1 MRRRAWWR
9 SAVAVVAVLGL
20 SGCFWGQSG
29 FDAGGSGYNRY
40 ESRVT
45 AANVSSLVELWQADL
60 DHAGVE
66 SVVQS
71 GGGLLHAADNQAVYG
86 IDAATGERRWRTPLA
101 GLDTGAAFPAADSDD
116 VVVGAYGAPSGPGSL
131 AQMDAATGALV
142 GATPIDART
151 IEGSGGA
158 LQTVRTGDWAV
169 TVFAGQ
175 WSVGTSGLPWWEA
188 DFTVTNLADPSR
200 SWSYT
205 NPLDNTK
212 ETQSI
217 SNPVIVGDR
226 VYAVVRLIR
235 LVSRDPF
242 VLEVA
247 RRYVGGWDLAEPCTS
262 PCDPDWVVDLPLE
275 PSGSGLAASHDGTT
289 LFTSAANKLHAV
301 DIASGTV
308 AWTAGAPVSVSSAA
322 PTSTPDGVFLTT
334 GVSSGAGGKLIAYPP
349 GGCGAPTCAPV
360 WTTTL
365 PGNAIGGMAAT
376 EDLLFLAT
384 RDNTLAAYPTECTD
398 GCAPLWSTDLGTR
411 WLASPPI
418 ISRGRVVVA
427 ADGNNTASADALIA
441 FGLPPSG

>member
-9 SAVAVVAVLGL
+9 SAVAVAAVFGL

-29 FDAGGSGYNRY
+29 FDAGGSGYNPY

-45 AANVSSLVELWQADL
+45 AANVSSLVELWRADV
-60 DHAGVE
+60 DGIGIE

-71 GGGLLHAADNQAVYG
+71 GEGLIHVADHQAVYG
-86 IDAATGERRWRTPLA
+86 FDAATGERRWRTPLA
-101 GLDTGAAFPAADSDD
+101 GLHTGSVFPAADSDD
-116 VVVGAYGAPSGPGSL
+116 VVIGAYGAPSGPGSL
-131 AQMDAATGALV
+131 AQMDAASGALM

-151 IEGSGGA
+151 IDGHGGV

-169 TVFAGQ
+169 TGFAGY
-175 WSVGTSGLPWWEA
+175 WLVGTSYLPWWEA

-205 NPLDNTK
+205 NPLDTSK

-226 VYAVVRLIR
+226 VYAVLRTIR

-247 RRYVGGWDLAEPCTS
+247 RLQVAGWDLAEPCTS
-262 PCDPDWVVDLPLE
+262 PCDPDWTVDLPRE
-275 PSGSGLAASHDGTT
+275 RSGSGLAASRDGTT
-289 LFTSAANKLHAV
+289 LFTSVAGKLHAV

-308 AWTAGAPVSVSSAA
+308 AWTADAPASVGGAA
-322 PTSTPDGVFLTT
+322 PAATPDGVFVTNE
-334 GVSSGAGGKLIAYPP
+334 VSSGPGSALIAYPP
-349 GGCGAPTCAPV
+349 GGCGTPTCAPA
-360 WTTTL
+360 WTTPL
-365 PGNAIGGMAAT
+365 PGNALGQVAAT
-376 EDLLFLAT
+376 EDLLFVAT
-384 RDNTLAAYPTECTD
+384 SDNTLAAYPAVCTD
-398 GCAPLWSTDLGTR
+398 GCAPLWSINLGTR
-411 WLASPPI
+411 FMSSPPVV
-418 ISRGRVVVA
+418 SRGRVVVA
-427 ADGNNTASADALIA
+427 TRSDDGTTGAIMA